1 MNTVFLRACALA
13 ASLVPAAF
21 AHAACGDPPGVPAP
35 VLVIDTG
42 STVVHPTIK
51 RANVECAIK
60 KLKPLLERTLHDTGL
75 PGLAI
80 GVVFDDQVIWSQ
92 GYGVR
97 EVGKPEP
104 IDEHSL
110 FQLASMSKP
119 IGSTVIAKLVGD
131 HHLDWDDPIVKYTP
145 DFALADPW
153 VTQHVT
159 VADMYSHRSGLPD
172 HAGEELE
179 ELGYSREEI
188 LSRLRLDRLDGFR
201 DVYAYTNY
209 GLTAAAV
216 AAAASAH
223 MTWEDASRELLY
235 KPAGMTSTTSSF
247 DDYLHSPQRAVPHVF
262 RDPDAQ
268 HPHGYW
274 SADYQQKTDP
284 GSPAMGVAST
294 VADLMRWMRLQLNGG
309 MLDGKRIVDEAALKL
324 THTPH
329 STSQPLPS
337 YTARPNAYGLG
348 WFVDTDD
355 VGQVRWSHAG
365 TFQRGGA
372 TTVNLV
378 PAQKLGIVVLTNGYP
393 LGIPESTADI
403 FLDLVFFG
411 EPRTLV
417 IGGKKLDWYEYR
429 RNVFLNFLDP
439 QAKPDYSKPP
449 SHALPAQPIRNY
461 LGRYHNDYYGDLDVV
476 LDPRH
481 RGLVMVMGPDR
492 LRAERIRFP
501 LEHYSGDTFWYTP
514 PGGVGVVPTPVTFT
528 LNGNPAKLTLG
539 RFDLLHMKFD
549 DNDEH
554 GPFVR
559 APAPQ
564 P

>member
-1 MNTVFLRACALA
+1 MNTAFLRVCALA
-13 ASLVPAAF
+13 ASLVPASF
-21 AHAACGDPPGVPAP
+21 AHAACGDPAQAP
-35 VLVIDTG
+35 VSDAAGNGL
-42 STVVHPTIK
+42 PTIK
-51 RANVECAIK
+51 RANVECAIR

-119 IGSTVIAKLVGD
+119 IGSTVIARLVGEGRVE
-131 HHLDWDDPIVKYTP
+131 WDDPIVKYTP
-145 DFALADPW
+145 DFTLADPW

-159 VADMYSHRSGLPD
+159 IADMYSHRSGLPD

-179 ELGYSREEI
+179 DIGYSREEI
-188 LSRLRLDRLDGFR
+188 LSRLHLIRLDGFR

-216 AAAASAH
+216 AAATAAH

-247 DDYLHSPQRAVPHVF
+247 DEYMHSPQRAVPHVF
-262 RDPDAQ
+262 IQPDPGSG
-268 HPHGYW
+268 HPGYW
-274 SADYQQKTDP
+274 SAKFQQKTDP
-284 GSPAMGVAST
+284 GSPAMGVASN
-294 VADLMRWMRLQLNGG
+294 VVDLMRWMRLQLNGG
-309 MLDGKRIVDEAALKL
+309 TLDGRRLIEENALAL
-324 THTPH
+324 THKPH
-329 STSQPLPS
+329 SATRDPTS

-348 WFVDTDD
+348 WFVDTDEF
-355 VGQVRWSHAG
+355 GQMRWSHAG

-372 TTVNLV
+372 TTANLV

-393 LGIPESTADI
+393 LGIPEATAET
-403 FLDLVFFG
+403 FLDLVFRG
-411 EPRTLV
+411 EARTFV
-417 IGGKKLDWYEYR
+417 SKGKEESWYDLYR
-429 RNVFLNFLDP
+429 DSFLGFLYP
-439 QAKPDYSKPP
+439 HPKPDYSKPP
-449 SHALPAQPIRNY
+449 PHAAPAQPSRSY
-461 LGRYHNDYYGDLDVV
+461 LGRYHNDYYGDLDIV

-481 RGLVMVMGPDR
+481 RDLVMVMGPDR
-492 LRAERIRFP
+492 LRAGRIRFP
-501 LEHYSGDTFWYTP
+501 LQHYSGDTFWYTP
-514 PGGVGVVPTPVTFT
+514 PGGFGVVPTPVTFA
-528 LNGNPAKLTLG
+528 LEGNPAKLTLG
-539 RFDLLHMKFD
+539 HYDLAHQEFD
-549 DNDEH
+549 DSDEH
-554 GPFVR
+554 GPFAR
-559 APAPQ
+559 KPAPQ